1 MLAVDPVTVVLDL
14 RTLEPS
20 KLVAVTTPV
29 DVISLEATVP
39 TDMFGVPLKL
49 AAVPDVF

>member
-1 MLAVDPVTVVLDL
+1 MLPVDPVTVVLDL

-29 DVISLEATVP
+29 EVMSLEATVP
-39 TDMFGVPLKL
+39 TVMFGVPLKL
-49 AAVPDVF
+49 EAVPDVF